1 MNKICGVTNNSQN
14 VKVNAHFKVGV
25 FYFCTMMKSV
35 DYIVVGCG
43 LASIAFCE
51 LLRNN
56 KKSFIVFDDNSQQS
70 SIVAAGLYNPV
81 ILKRFS
87 EVWKAKEQLNLALPV
102 YKRIEQDLKIK
113 IDYKLRILRRFTSIK
128 EQNLWFN
135 ASDKPKLEPYL
146 STQLVKN
153 TNEFIDAPFGFGEV
167 LHAGRIETEKLI
179 HAYKTFLKEN
189 QSFVEARFEYQNLQV
204 SPHGLIYNDI
214 NARQVVFAEGF
225 GVKNNPYFK
234 DIPLNG
240 TKGEVLII
248 KAPQLNIDYGIKS
261 SVFIIPLEN
270 DLYAVGATYNWT
282 DKSNIPTEEGKQELI
297 NKLKT
302 FLQCEFEVVQHL
314 AGIRPTVKDRRP
326 LVGQHAEYQNLYVLN
341 GLGTRGVMIAPYVA
355 QKLYQLIENNT
366 ALDSEINIS
375 RFN

>member
-1 MNKICGVTNNSQN
+1 M
-14 VKVNAHFKVGV
+14 GV
-25 FYFCTMMKSV
+25 FYFCIMMKSI

-51 LLRNN
+51 QLRASN
-56 KKSFIVFDDNSQQS
+56 KSFVVFDDSSQQS

-87 EVWKAKEQLNLALPV
+87 EVWKAKEQLDIALPV
-102 YKRIEQDLKIK
+102 YKKIEDHLNIK
-113 IDYKLRILRRFTSIK
+113 IDYKLRLLRRFSSIE

-153 TNEFIDAPFGFGEV
+153 TNDAIDAPFGFGEV
-167 LHAGRIETEKLI
+167 LHAGRLDTEKLI
-179 HAYKTFLKEN
+179 SSYKDFLKQN
-189 QSFVEARFEYQNLQV
+189 QSLIEDSFVHQKLQIESTLIRYGNIEAKQ
-204 SPHGLIYNDI
+204 II
-214 NARQVVFAEGF
+214 FAEGF
-225 GVKNNPYFK
+225 GVKKNPYFNH
-234 DIPLNG
+234 IPLNG

-248 KAPQLNIDYGIKS
+248 KAPNLNINYGIKS

-270 DLYAVGATYNWT
+270 DMYAVGATYNWK
-282 DKSNIPTEEGKQELI
+282 DKTNQPTKKGKEELMS
-297 NKLKT
+297 KLKT
-302 FLQCEFEVVQHL
+302 FLSCEFEVVQHL

-326 LVGQHAEYQNLYVLN
+326 LVGRHPEHKNLYVLN

-355 QKLYQLIENNT
+355 EKLYQFIENNEP
-366 ALDSEINIS
+366 LDSEIDVN
-375 RFN
+375 RFA